1 MRRISPQNKGE
12 KYSSPRVNLR
22 LHQIKARDEK
32 RSIKVAA
39 AGDVASSNNKWVEVG
54 DSMEGKAAG
63 GEDVYEFK
71 SGKET
76 SSVRGTSASP
86 DAEKKEGHVITSDG
100 KEPCTSPGRQESP
113 TDQSSKRSF
122 SEANLTGE
130 DADEESK
137 RKKRKDSDSGKENSR
152 NGSGVSGRFGGG
164 RNGSSTEKCSKVTC
178 NPKNGSSSATKT
190 VHGSG
195 NGNSDRRS
203 PSSTG
208 GSAGSSP
215 KLANAS
221 ASCGGNS
228 SKSVPGLAPESD
240 GETDDGRGGKCSGSG
255 NPEPVGSLTSPSPTW
270 TAGPKVPPL
279 KIVIPQQSA
288 SMEQE
293 QGNRNGKNGTT
304 RHHQA
309 LPYVVPSS
317 NSADSVPDKEASGTA
332 GSASTSVSGQSP
344 SELGSNNNSVKNDE
358 KKDSVSGPL
367 LSEDQRS
374 THHQRVLRSSHR
386 SGGGTSSSSCSTGSV
401 TAVSS
406 SNTISTSSITVSGT
420 PAPSPAAPGLNSSS
434 TVDRGS
440 NNSSPNQSNSQRQ
453 SPSPAEPVVPITSSE
468 VTTTT
473 SITKSVPSA
482 IAPTTSAPE
491 EKITES
497 SEQQS
502 QSAQSTPPQPPPV
515 DLHPRKRKMK
525 QSKESQAATAST
537 STSEPSDS
545 TSTTTE
551 VHPHDQPIMNCYQL
565 FLNIRK
571 QIERRRK
578 GLFPVQPKPPQ
589 GFKDYLMNRCTYVLA
604 GNASSRM
611 SVPIVSPPQNL
622 QGAMK
627 DLFIEQ
633 EKERYR
639 LRMQHVIEKEKLVL
653 SVEQEILR
661 VHGRAARAL
670 ANQSLPF
677 SVCTILKDEEVYNVI
692 TPEQEEKD
700 RNARSRYNGRLFL
713 SWLQDVDDKWE
724 KIKESM
730 LLRHHNEAES
740 LHAVQRM
747 DWEWKMKE
755 LGICEFKAKPVIED
769 LHVPMVHVS
778 DDFDL
783 LPA

>member
-1 MRRISPQNKGE
+1 M
-12 KYSSPRVNLR
+12 R
-22 LHQIKARDEK
+22 LHQAKARDEK
-32 RSIKVAA
+32 KSVKVTAVT
-39 AGDVASSNNKWVEVG
+39 DVASYCSKRVEFSVN
-54 DSMEGKAAG
+54 MEAKAAG

-71 SGKET
+71 SGKEIP
-76 SSVRGTSASP
+76 SVRGTSASP
-86 DAEKKEGHVITSDG
+86 DVEKKEGHVITSDG
-100 KEPCTSPGRQESP
+100 KEPRSSPARQESP
-113 TDQSSKRSF
+113 TDQATKRSF
-122 SEANLTGE
+122 AETNDAGE
-130 DADEESK
+130 DGDEENK

-164 RNGSSTEKCSKVTC
+164 RNGSSSEKCSKVAS
-178 NPKNGSSSATKT
+178 NPKNGNSSTTKS

-195 NGNSDRRS
+195 NSSSDRRS
-203 PSSTG
+203 PSGTG

-221 ASCGGNS
+221 AAPGGNS
-228 SKSVPGLAPESD
+228 GKSLPGLAT
-240 GETDDGRGGKCSGSG
+240 ETDAETDEGRGGKCGESN
-255 NPEPVGSLTSPSPTW
+255 NPEATGSVTTPSPTW
-270 TAGPKVPPL
+270 AAGPKVPPL
-279 KIVIPQQSA
+279 KIVIPQQST

-293 QGNRNGKNGTT
+293 QGNRSGKNGTA

-309 LPYVVPSS
+309 LPYVVASS
-317 NSADSVPDKEASGTA
+317 NSADTVPDKEASGTTC
-332 GSASTSVSGQSP
+332 SASTSSNCPSA
-344 SELGSNNNSVKNDE
+344 SELGGNSNSVKNDE
-358 KKDSVSGPL
+358 KKDSVAGPQ

-386 SGGGTSSSSCSTGSV
+386 SGGGTSGSSCSTGPGS
-401 TAVSS
+401 ANSS
-406 SNTISTSSITVSGT
+406 SSALSTSSTSVSGT
-420 PAPSPAAPGLNSSS
+420 SAPSPAAPGSNSNN

-440 NNSSPNQSNSQRQ
+440 NNSSPSQSNSQRQ
-453 SPSPAEPVVPITSSE
+453 SPSPAEPVVPLTSSE
-468 VTTTT
+468 VTTST
-473 SITKSVPSA
+473 SLTKSVPS
-482 IAPTTSAPE
+482 TSMSLASVPE
-491 EKITES
+491 EKTAEAA
-497 SEQQS
+497 EQQG
-502 QSAQSTPPQPPPV
+502 QPVLPAPPQPPPV

-525 QSKESQAATAST
+525 QSKESQAATTST
-537 STSEPSDS
+537 SASEPSDS
-545 TSTTTE
+545 TNTATE
-551 VHPHDQPIMNCYQL
+551 VHPHDQPITNCYQL

-604 GNASSRM
+604 GNASSRL
-611 SVPIVSPPQNL
+611 SVPVVSPPQNL

-627 DLFIEQ
+627 DLFSEQ